1 VVSNLTNY
9 QKINNWP
16 TLLKTQG
23 WLLTGLVM
31 SMLHSKGEEVKPHLS
46 SIWWFHFYTASLK

>member
-1 VVSNLTNY
+1 VVINVTNY

-16 TLLKTQG
+16 TLLETQG

-31 SMLHSKGEEVKPHLS
+31 SMLHSKGEEGKPHLS
-46 SIWWFHFYTASLK
+46 SIWWFHFDTASLK